1 MPSQERKYNSSLRDE
16 FRLTPYLVTLG
27 GLSLVF
33 AGAAHSYSRRFGL
46 ALPAAASIYLAF
58 LWLLALV
65 LTPGFWGSTNR
76 DLPSTAGRVAFFAV
90 PASCVPYLLY
100 VVGTGDFRFS
110 ALLKLLAAC
119 IVSLGLYGL
128 LPVKRLDALNWQDI
142 CLALALPA
150 FVLSGQLKGIWNTP
164 VNLDFMSRLL
174 LIAVAAWAWV
184 FVRPVPALGYTFCFG
199 QQVFVQAG
207 LKFLYFSI
215 IAVPLSLALHFTA
228 WNPRWHGAGSFA
240 LDYLE
245 IFLFVAL
252 LEELFFRGFLQTL
265 LSGTLRNGVAAQLF
279 VSGLFGLFHILHA
292 PFPNWRYVTLASLAG
307 WFYGSAF
314 RKTGNLMASTMLHAA
329 VDTVWRTW
337 LNAR

>member
-1 MPSQERKYNSSLRDE
+1 MLSQERKYNSSLRDK

-33 AGAAHSYSRRFGL
+33 AGAAVSYSRRFDL
-46 ALPAAASIYLAF
+46 APVAAASIYFAF
-58 LWLLALV
+58 VSLLALV
-65 LTPGFWGSTNR
+65 LAPGFWASRDR
-76 DLPSTAGRVAFFAV
+76 DLPLRVRRVAFLAV

-100 VVGTGDFRFS
+100 AGGTGDFRFS

-119 IVSLGLYGL
+119 IVPLALYGL
-128 LPVKRLDALNWQDI
+128 LPVERLDALNWQDI
-142 CLALALPA
+142 CLAIALPA

-164 VNLDFMSRLL
+164 VNLDFMSRLV

-215 IAVPLSLALHFTA
+215 IAIPLSLALHFTA
-228 WNPRWHGAGSFA
+228 WNPKWHGAGSFA

-245 IFLFVAL
+245 ILLFVAL

-265 LSGTLRNGVAAQLF
+265 LSGTMRNGVTAQII

-292 PFPNWRYVTLASLAG
+292 PFPNWRYVALASLAG

-337 LNAR
+337 FSAR